1 MEKKKEESDK
11 MNMFSCPGAMR
22 IKEPIPEFFKCS
34 KCGAEV
40 EIWTHE
46 NSRKC
51 KNCGQMVFREQMPS
65 CIEWCEYGK
74 ECVGEEAYNR
84 YMEAKVTKKED
95 KKSLEEEDAKLKELM
110 EKVKK
115 NCQRRSE
122 LNGKKT
128 NNQDR

>member
-1 MEKKKEESDK
+1 MEKKKEESVK
-11 MNMFSCPGAMR
+11 MNMFSCPGSIR
-22 IKEPIPEFFKCS
+22 IKEPIPEFFKCP

-51 KNCGQMVFREQMPS
+51 SNCGETVFKEQMPS

-84 YMEAKVTKKED
+84 FMEAKVNKKED
-95 KKSLEEEDAKLKELM
+95 KKRFEEEETRLKELM
-110 EKVKK
+110 KKVKEK
-115 NCQRRSE
+115 CQRRSDKYGE
-122 LNGKKT
+122 KT
-128 NNQDR
+128 DN